1 MDVTTPASPPLA
13 AFALVTD
20 VQYADVD
27 DGWDFH
33 RVSQRYYR
41 GALRQLEA
49 CAAEWL
55 RVHRDEQRLAFAVDL
70 GDALDGKNR
79 AAGTTRAALAQ
90 VQRAWAPVSAAL
102 GGAVHHLV
110 GNHELYNLSRAEFHR
125 ELLWPPARKLADGD
139 DLRCYYD
146 FTVPQAPRYRF
157 VVLDSYGLALLGRD
171 KGDATRQAALD
182 LLRRAN
188 PNEVLN
194 SPDGLQG
201 VARRFVAF
209 NGAVDDA
216 QLEWLRG
223 TLARADAAREHVLLF
238 SHIPLHPA
246 TAPPSCL
253 LWNFPQVLEAIAQ
266 VRCVRAVFSGHSH
279 NDGYVE
285 DRGTHFVSSDA
296 ILECA
301 PHETAHA
308 VVELHADRVRVRGYG
323 KIPTRELRFPTEDD

>member
-1 MDVTTPASPPLA
+1 MDSTASPPSPPPLA

-55 RVHRDEQRLAFAVDL
+55 RVHRDEQRLSFAVDL

-90 VQRAWAPVSAAL
+90 VQRAWVPVSAAL

-146 FTVPQAPRYRF
+146 FVVPEAPRYRF

-209 NGAVDDA
+209 NGA
-216 QLEWLRG
+216 
-223 TLARADAAREHVLLF
+223 HVLLF

-323 KIPTRELRFPTEDD
+323 KIPTRELRFPAEGD